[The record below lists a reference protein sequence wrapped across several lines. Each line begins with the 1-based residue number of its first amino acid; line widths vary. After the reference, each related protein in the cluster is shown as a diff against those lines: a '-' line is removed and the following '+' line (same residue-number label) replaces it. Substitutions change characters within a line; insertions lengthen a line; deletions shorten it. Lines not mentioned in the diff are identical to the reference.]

1 MRALATLIGVAL
13 VAAVSTTPAAQPA
26 SPKPLAGKRVDDS
39 ALARQRGG
47 ADTSSGTVSGNQAT
61 NVVTGN
67 NTITGGAL
75 AGAAGVPVVIQNS
88 GNNVLIQSATIVNV
102 QVK

>member
-1 MRALATLIGVAL
+1 MRALGTLLAL
-13 VAAVSTTPAAQPA
+13 AMAASLSTVSAAEPARAKALP
-26 SPKPLAGKRVDDS
+26 GKRVDDA

-47 ADTSSGTVSGNQAT
+47 TDASTGLVSGNQAT

-75 AGAAGVPVVIQNS
+75 AGASGVPVVIQNS
-88 GNNVLIQSATIVNV
+88 GNNVLIQSSVTVNV
-102 QVK
+102 QMK